1 MKGGISFGISTIA
14 REAKEEALWPVANP
28 FLAALPLAA
37 LLKAASLSSSW
48 GVASAR
54 GEV

>member
-1 MKGGISFGISTIA
+1 MSFGISTIA
-14 REAKEEALWPVANP
+14 REAKKEAFRPAANP

-48 GVASAR
+48 GVASAM